1 MFRKTLSAIAA
12 AASFMLAAGSWA
24 QLHAQALVVDG
35 EEIADAKLFAAARAE
50 KELSVYGTYP
60 SEGMAFALDG
70 FRADTGI
77 KLEYVRVP
85 TSRLYDRVL
94 AEFAAGKME
103 ADYVDL
109 TDLTLIKEWVSRGIL
124 GQHKV
129 PWHDKL
135 ARDLRHDDY
144 RWYYVVRPIQAIA
157 INTQLVAESDYPKSW
172 KDTFDPKWKGKMG
185 MPSIEAGGSALT
197 LFSFLR
203 MKIDPQ
209 SWQKIAANEPRTY
222 ASVAPVVNDLVRGR
236 IAVAY
241 GGASSFAEQIQSGAP
256 LKIILPQEGLAA
268 FGAFGN
274 VSSTAKHPNAAKLF
288 VNYLTSKK
296 GSTLIAKSG
305 SYGTHPDAPPP
316 ETAGYKFPP
325 QDQVWN
331 ISADQWDKIHETW
344 LEEWKAV
351 FNRK

>member
-1 MFRKTLSAIAA
+1 MLRKTLTATFLAVGT
-12 AASFMLAAGSWA
+12 MLSTAVLTEAR
-24 QLHAQALVVDG
+24 AQALVVDG
-35 EEIADAKLFAAARAE
+35 EEIADAKLMAAAKAE
-50 KELSVYGTYP
+50 KELTAYGTYP
-60 SEGMAFALDG
+60 TEGMTYALDG

-124 GQHKV
+124 GTHKI

-135 ARDLRHDDY
+135 ARDLRHDDA
-144 RWYYVVRPIQAIA
+144 RWYYVVRPIQTIA
-157 INTQLVAESDYPKSW
+157 VNTELVKEADYPKSW
-172 KDTFDPKWKGKMG
+172 KDTFDPKWKAKFG

-203 MKIDPQ
+203 MKIDPN
-209 SWQKIAANEPRTY
+209 SWEKIAANEPRTY
-222 ASVAPVVNDLVRGR
+222 ASIAPVVNDLVRGR
-236 IAVAY
+236 IAAAY
-241 GGASSFAEQIQSGAP
+241 GGASSFAEQIRGGAP
-256 LKIILPQEGLAA
+256 LKIILPQEGMAA

-288 VNYLTSKK
+288 VNYMTSKR

-316 ETAGYKFPP
+316 EAAGYKFPP

-344 LEEWKAV
+344 LEEWKV
-351 FNRK
+351 IFNRK